1 MLIKKKKLK
10 EENNIFNNISAIED
24 KILPDIL
31 EEKSDY
37 LYLGYNKYSRTFV
50 ITIYPEQTWLG
61 WLEVLIYLGNVTIS
75 AKIETSSNASVINQ
89 LTKKLVQSQAEYAN
103 YMRQGNIA
111 HTPVLEKEIVDLEGL
126 RTLIQT
132 NQDKLFFVTV
142 FISITCE
149 SIDKLN
155 EKSKILEVEMNKKTA
170 MVRTLI
176 FKQVD
181 GLKQMLPTGDYIR
194 S

>member
-1 MLIKKKKLK
+1 MNFGKEELYVDKKKKLK

-61 WLEVLIYLGNVTIS
+61 WLEELIYLGNVTIS

-89 LTKKLVQSQAEYAN
+89 LTKSLCNHKQN
-103 YMRQGNIA
+103 M
-111 HTPVLEKEIVDLEGL
+111 
-126 RTLIQT
+126 QT
-132 NQDKLFFVTV
+132 
-142 FISITCE
+142 I
-149 SIDKLN
+149 
-155 EKSKILEVEMNKKTA
+155 
-170 MVRTLI
+170 
-176 FKQVD
+176 
-181 GLKQMLPTGDYIR
+181 
-194 S
+194 